1 MAIFGNF
8 KGTTQSDFKIGK
20 STGNKLSTG
29 TEPSSDLSA
38 GDLFLDSS
46 NSTVKVYNGSSWQN
60 IGSTL
65 PELNV
70 DSGTLFVDSSNDT
83 VSVGS
88 TSSNEK
94 LFVNGN
100 LRLGTNPSLQFAGA
114 YLDVHHANGTA
125 TQLRVRDNSSGSD
138 PIFKIY
144 NANNSS
150 EVFKI
155 EGNEVLYS
163 DNVKAKFGTG
173 GDLEIYHDGNN
184 SYIDD
189 AGTGSLKIRSG
200 TVTISNA
207 AGSKTSVV
215 FNSGGSQDLYH
226 NNTKKFETTNSGIQ
240 TTGTVNVNGAYTLP
254 TSDGSANQVLQTDGS
269 GAVSFAAISVTPAGS
284 NTQIQFNDSG
294 SSGADASLTFDK
306 AIDTLQTGIVKGIL
320 FEPITDYGSIATTAN
335 MTIDYGSVASAGTT
349 PAIGDFEYINDVFG
363 PVGDTFTVSTLPGA
377 SQPGQMIYVS
387 DETGGSVMAFSDG
400 SNWRRITDR
409 AVVS

>member
-8 KGTTQSDFKIGK
+8 KGTTQSEFKIGK

-46 NSTVKVYNGSSWQN
+46 NSTVKVYTGSAWQN

-114 YLDVHHANGTA
+114 YLDVQHSNGSA
-125 TQLRVRDNSSGSD
+125 TQLRLRDNSSGSD
-138 PIFKIY
+138 PILKIY

-150 EVFKI
+150 EVFKVQ
-155 EGNEVLYS
+155 GNEVLYS

-173 GDLEIYHDGNN
+173 GDLEIYHDGSN

-189 AGTGSLKIRSG
+189 AGTGSLFLRSG
-200 TVTISNA
+200 TTYIQNA
-207 AGSKTSVV
+207 AGTKTAIAT
-215 FNSGGSQDLYH
+215 NSGGAQTFYH
-226 NNTKKFETTNSGIQ
+226 NNAAKLETSATGI
-240 TTGTVNVNGAYTLP
+240 TVTGTVNVNSEYSLP
-254 TSDGSANQVLQTDGS
+254 SADGSANEVLKTDGS
-269 GAVSFAAISVTPAGS
+269 GTVSFGAIPASGS
-284 NTQIQFNDSG
+284 NTQIQFNDGGDLAGDS
-294 SSGADASLTFDK
+294 DFTFDK
-306 AIDTLQTGIVKGIL
+306 TDNTLTVTNLDVTGVFSHVEDYGL
-320 FEPITDYGSIATTAN
+320 VTQAANTTVDYGPITTDDRMPTAHDSYTVSEAGSISG
-335 MTIDYGSVASAGTT
+335 MSAG
-349 PAIGDFEYINDVFG
+349 D
-363 PVGDTFTVSTLPGA
+363 
-377 SQPGQMIYVS
+377 MIFVS
-387 DETGGSVMAFSDG
+387 DETGGATMAFYDG
-400 SNWRRITDR
+400 SNWRRVQDR
-409 AVVS
+409 AVIS

>member
-29 TEPSSDLSA
+29 TEPSSDQSA

-163 DNVKAKFGTG
+163 DNVKAKFGTS
-173 GDLEIYHDGNN
+173 GDLEIYHNGNN
-184 SYIDD
+184 SFIDD
-189 AGTGSLKIRSG
+189 AGTGSLFIRSG
-200 TVTISNA
+200 TTYFQNL
-207 AGSKTSVV
+207 AGTKTSIQT
-215 FNSGGSQDLYH
+215 NSGGAQTFYH
-226 NNTKKFETTNSGIQ
+226 NNSAKLATSSTGI
-240 TTGTVNVNGAYTLP
+240 TVTGTINVNSEYSLP
-254 TSDGSANQVLQTDGS
+254 SADGSANEVLKTDGS
-269 GAVSFAAISVTPAGS
+269 GTISFGAIPASGS
-284 NTQIQFNDSG
+284 NTQVQFNDGGDLAGDS
-294 SSGADASLTFDK
+294 DFTFDK
-306 AIDTLQTGIVKGIL
+306 SDNTLTVTNLDVTGVFSHIEDYGLVTQAANTTVDYG
-320 FEPITDYGSIATTAN
+320 PITTDDRMPTAHDSYTVSEAGSITG
-335 MTIDYGSVASAGTT
+335 MSAG
-349 PAIGDFEYINDVFG
+349 D
-363 PVGDTFTVSTLPGA
+363 
-377 SQPGQMIYVS
+377 MIFVS
-387 DETGGSVMAFSDG
+387 DETGGATMAFYDG
-400 SNWRRITDR
+400 SNWRRVQDR
-409 AVVS
+409 AVIS

>member
-8 KGTTQSDFKIGK
+8 KGTTQSEFKIGK

-100 LRLGTNPSLQFAGA
+100 LRLGTNPSLQYAGA
-114 YLDVHHANGTA
+114 RLDVQHANGTG
-125 TQLRVRDNSSGSD
+125 TVLRLRDNSSGSD
-138 PIFKIY
+138 PILKVF
-144 NANNSS
+144 NANNSA
-150 EVFKI
+150 EVFKV

-173 GDLEIYHDGNN
+173 GDLQIYHDGSN

-189 AGTGSLKIRSG
+189 AGTGSIRIRSG
-200 TVTISNA
+200 TLTVTNA

-226 NNTKKFETTNSGIQ
+226 NNSKKFETTNSGIQ
-240 TTGTVNVNGAYTLP
+240 TTGTVNVNGAYTFP
-254 TSDGSANQVLQTDGS
+254 TSDGSSGEVLKTDGS
-269 GAVSFAAISVTPAGS
+269 GSISFGSIPASGS
-284 NTQIQFNDSG
+284 NTQVQFNDGGDLAGDS
-294 SSGADASLTFDK
+294 DFTFDK
-306 AIDTLQTGIVKGIL
+306 SDNTLTVTNLDVTGVFSHIEDYGLVTQAANTTVDYG
-320 FEPITDYGSIATTAN
+320 PITTDDRMPTAHDSYTVSEAGSITG
-335 MTIDYGSVASAGTT
+335 MSAG
-349 PAIGDFEYINDVFG
+349 D
-363 PVGDTFTVSTLPGA
+363 
-377 SQPGQMIYVS
+377 MIFVS
-387 DETGGSVMAFSDG
+387 DETGGATMAFYDG
-400 SNWRRITDR
+400 SNWRRVQDR
-409 AVVS
+409 AIIS